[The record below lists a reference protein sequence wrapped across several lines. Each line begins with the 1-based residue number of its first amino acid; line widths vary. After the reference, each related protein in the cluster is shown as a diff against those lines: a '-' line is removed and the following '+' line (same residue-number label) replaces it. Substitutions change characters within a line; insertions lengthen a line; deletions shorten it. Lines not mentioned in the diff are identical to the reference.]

1 MKSLINQIKK
11 MISELNRLLYQDDNR
26 HYNVAMGILSS
37 LIMSILEITTFILI
51 DETLLIN
58 PYVYLLSGVLMVMQ
72 FIIFLDVYHRGFES
86 SSKFIKVMTDLH
98 PFFIVAIGVGITQQ
112 YQGFSNQTY
121 SYLLAVL
128 AASLIQ
134 IYKPKKRIAI
144 FLFSFLSFNVI
155 MLISHG
161 FSVLFYE
168 NLRLSILVVIIGFIY
183 TTVQYLSSVKRESL
197 MNQLAMT
204 NSTQQRAIED
214 LNMAYQ
220 NLDQSHQI
228 TEGMMKLTMTILER
242 EDLDDV
248 LQAILEEAIRIIPKA
263 QAGSILIYN
272 GEVMEFRAAYGY
284 SLKNLQKVTLHKE
297 DLFQAKLDDLYEPAI
312 IQDLRV
318 FDEAHLDD
326 DKVQKLHEQG
336 ALVALS
342 ILTCSFK
349 YNNEFFGSINIDN
362 FESRDIFNESDK
374 RLIKHLAKQIEITIA
389 IHKLFGNAIGMTRYD
404 VLTQANTRR
413 YHLELMEKL
422 YLHAKKSN
430 SKFAVVSLD
439 LNDLKQI
446 NDQFGHDAGD
456 DALRYFA
463 SSIRRFMAKDT
474 IFSRLGGDEFMM
486 ACPSKTAEQARE
498 LIREIKQF
506 FVEHPFY
513 YQHHSIKF
521 SVAIGVAEFPTDG
534 ETLEEVIKQ
543 SDVRMY
549 EDKAE
554 SKKQTIT

>member
-1 MKSLINQIKK
+1 MKSLIKHIKK
-11 MISELNRLLYQDDNR
+11 MLSELNRLLYQDDDR
-26 HYNVAMGILSS
+26 HYNVVMGILSS
-37 LIMSILEITTFILI
+37 LILSVLEIATYLLT
-51 DETLLIN
+51 DERLLLN
-58 PYVYLLSGVLMVMQ
+58 PLVYLLSGVLMAMQ
-72 FIIFLDVYHRGFES
+72 LLIFLDVYHRGFES
-86 SSKFIKVMTDLH
+86 SSKFIKGMMYLH
-98 PFFIVAIGVGITQQ
+98 PFFIVAIGVAVTHQ
-112 YQGFSNQTY
+112 YQGYSNQVN

-144 FLFSFLSFNVI
+144 FLFSFLAFNSI
-155 MLISHG
+155 MLFSHG
-161 FSVLFYE
+161 FTTLFYE
-168 NLRLSILVVIIGFIY
+168 NLRLSILVMIIGYIY
-183 TTVQYLSSVKRESL
+183 TTVQYLSSVKREAL
-197 MNQLAMT
+197 INQLATT
-204 NSTQQRAIED
+204 NTNQKEAIEK
-214 LNMAYQ
+214 LNLAYQ

-228 TEGMMKLTMTILER
+228 TEGMMELTMTILER

-318 FDEAHLDD
+318 FDEAHLED

-389 IHKLFGNAIGMTRYD
+389 IHKLFGNAIGLTRYD

-413 YHLELMEKL
+413 YHVELMEKL
-422 YLHAKKSN
+422 FLFAKKTHT
-430 SKFAVVSLD
+430 KFSVVSLD

-446 NDQFGHDAGD
+446 NDQYGHDAGD

-463 SSIRRFMAKDT
+463 SSIRRFLAKDA
-474 IFSRLGGDEFMM
+474 IFSRLGGDEFMV
-486 ACPSKTAEQARE
+486 ACPSKTREQAQE
-498 LIREIKQF
+498 LIKDIQHF
-506 FVEHPFY
+506 FEDHPFF
-513 YQHHSIKF
+513 YQHHSVPL
-521 SVAIGVAEFPTDG
+521 SVAIGIAEFPTDG

-549 EDKAE
+549 ENKAHF
-554 SKKQTIT
+554 KNKL